1 MFNIKSPVLTLFLR
15 QSQNNKIIEYFNNKN
30 KLLKY
35 ILSIRAI
42 LSEIRDLRLNSY
54 V

>member
-1 MFNIKSPVLTLFLR
+1 MNINLKSPVLTLFLR

-35 ILSIRAI
+35 ILSILQI
-42 LSEIRDLRLNSY
+42 YSEILEI
-54 V
+54 